1 MAEYSHV
8 QGRTLQ
14 TIGLGAM
21 IDTATDT
28 GRFPLLLLATV
39 MISLIVVTMN
49 RLVWRHLYHL
59 AETRFKLEG

>member
-21 IDTATDT
+21 IDAATDA
-28 GRFPLLLLATV
+28 GRFPMLLLATI

-49 RLVWRHLYHL
+49 RLLWRRLYHL